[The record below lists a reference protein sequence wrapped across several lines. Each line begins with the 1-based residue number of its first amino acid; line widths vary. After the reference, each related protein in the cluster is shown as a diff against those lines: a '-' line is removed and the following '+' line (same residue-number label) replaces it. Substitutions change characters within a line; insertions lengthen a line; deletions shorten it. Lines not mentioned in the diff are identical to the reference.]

1 MRHLLAPV
9 LLSVL
14 SVLSGTALA
23 HEGHGF
29 SGTHWHAGDLLGLLV
44 LAIVGAGGAL
54 WWSRRK

>member
-14 SVLSGTALA
+14 SGAALA

-44 LAIVGAGGAL
+44 LALAAGAGAL

>member
-9 LLSVL
+9 FLSLLS
-14 SVLSGTALA
+14 GAALA

-44 LAIVGAGGAL
+44 LAVAGAGAL